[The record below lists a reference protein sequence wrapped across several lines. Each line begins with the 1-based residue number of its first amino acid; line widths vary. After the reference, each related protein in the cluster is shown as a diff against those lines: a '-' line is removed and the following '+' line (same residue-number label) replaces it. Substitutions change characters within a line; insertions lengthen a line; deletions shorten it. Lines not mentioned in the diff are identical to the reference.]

1 VNHPLVPNLSE
12 LSNNDLKERIL
23 DLSKKLMIAHRTMP
37 DAVYQVQLML
47 DDYIEEQQNRDRK
60 HIEKLMDQAKKDG
73 KTKDW
78 DDIIDIG

>member
-1 VNHPLVPNLSE
+1 
-12 LSNNDLKERIL
+12 
-23 DLSKKLMIAHRTMP
+23 MIAHRTMP

-47 DDYIEEQQNRDRK
+47 DDYIAEQQNRDRK

-73 KTKDW
+73 KAKDW

>member
-1 VNHPLVPNLSE
+1 MNHPLVPTLSE
-12 LSNNDLKERIL
+12 LSNNDLRERIQ

-47 DDYIEEQQNRDRK
+47 DDYIEEQQNRDRE
-60 HIEKLMDQAKKDG
+60 HLEKLMDQAKKDG
-73 KTKDW
+73 KASDW

>member
-12 LSNNDLKERIL
+12 LSNNDLRERIL

>member
-1 VNHPLVPNLSE
+1 MNHPLVPNLSE
-12 LSNNDLKERIL
+12 LSNNDLRERIL

>member
-1 VNHPLVPNLSE
+1 MNHPLVPTLSE
-12 LSNNDLKERIL
+12 LSNNDLRERIQ